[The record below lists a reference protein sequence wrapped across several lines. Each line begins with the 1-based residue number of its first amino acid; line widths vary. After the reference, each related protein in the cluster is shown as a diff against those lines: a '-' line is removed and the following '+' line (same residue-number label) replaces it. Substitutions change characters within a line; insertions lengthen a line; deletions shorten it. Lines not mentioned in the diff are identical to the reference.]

1 MSFAPDPRL
10 PGRPRRRLWRL
21 GAWLFTLP
29 LALPAQPSANRTVP
43 LTPADLLDVRTLS
56 VGDFS
61 PDGTWLLVRQARRG
75 DGLGFVAARDGDPSY
90 VRPAPARLLLMH
102 AVTGDT
108 TAILSAPRTLG
119 AVAWSP
125 DGARLAIAT
134 RDSVPVLLLWD
145 RARPRVRTVSLGG
158 ARLAENSDVVWT
170 DDGRLIVSVRERDWL
185 PEVHARFDSLVRGPI
200 SVQDG
205 TEPFLAWDVLRRLA
219 NRALL
224 VSWHPGTGRLD
235 TLVTPT
241 SFTAWTASGD
251 GAAIMW
257 REDRTAKT
265 HYEGGASNDARLMAR
280 VNGGAPRV
288 VLASMRGVTL
298 SQAADGRRYAFA
310 RDGAIHVASVD
321 DTTPRR
327 LIGPPP
333 RARGD
338 TARGDTAPA
347 DSARD
352 ERWSLVRLSPTAD
365 AVVASTRRGLFLV
378 NTADGTRRTLHLI
391 TDTVTG
397 PRATLADW
405 SADGRTLLLSVT
417 SRTTWD
423 RALVRVDVATGAMD
437 TLVRDGRLY
446 GSPRLAPNGARLALT
461 IAQHGAPADLWL
473 ADDRWQSSRRVLVSN
488 PQLAART
495 LPVTQL
501 VPYLDVDGVT
511 QYGVLTLPSAAARGL
526 PTAFSVYES
535 FFDDGFDATTMYLA
549 SHGYA
554 VMKPSVSFEI
564 GFPGEAWL
572 KGVTAAANKLI
583 ELGVADSARLG
594 VHGTSYGGYATNL
607 LVTQTQRFKAAINIS
622 GKVDMISFYTDSP
635 RLGVRNVNA
644 AERTQDRIG
653 ATMWEQPQ
661 KYVQHSAVMF
671 ADRIR
676 TPLLLLT
683 GGEDHNVPALNTRE
697 MYFALRR
704 LGRPVTWVN
713 YVDGG
718 HGIPMTTAAQ
728 FTDFHERV
736 RQWYDRYLARDAAAT
751 TTANESPRP

>member
-1 MSFAPDPRL
+1 MSSSPDSRVA
-10 PGRPRRRLWRL
+10 GRPRRSLWLL
-21 GAWLFTLP
+21 GVWLCTLP
-29 LALPAQPSANRTVP
+29 LALTAQRPADRTAP
-43 LTPADLLDVRTLS
+43 LTPADLLDVRTLAI
-56 VGDFS
+56 GDFS
-61 PDGTWLLVRQARRG
+61 PDGRWLLVRQARRG

-90 VRPAPARLLLMH
+90 VRPAPARLLLMN
-102 AVTGDT
+102 AATGDT
-108 TAILSAPRTLG
+108 SAILSAPRTLG
-119 AVAWSP
+119 AMAWSR

-134 RDSVPVLLLWD
+134 RDSVPALLIWERD
-145 RARPRVRTVSLGG
+145 RQRVRPVSLGG
-158 ARLAENSDVVWT
+158 ARLAENSDVAWT
-170 DDGRLIVSVRERDWL
+170 DDGRLIVSVRERGWL
-185 PEVHARFDSLVRGPI
+185 QEVQARFDSLVRGPI
-200 SVQDG
+200 AVQDG

-241 SFTAWTASGD
+241 QLTSWTASGD
-251 GAAIMW
+251 GAAITW

-265 HYEGGASNDARLMAR
+265 NYEGGASNEARLMAH

-298 SQAADGRRYAFA
+298 SHAADGRRYAFA
-310 RDGAIHVASVD
+310 RDGAIHVASLD

-333 RARGD
+333 R
-338 TARGDTAPA
+338 ARGDTAPA

-365 AVVASTRRGLFLV
+365 AVVASTRAGLFLV
-378 NTADGTRRTLHLI
+378 NTTDGTRRTLHAI

-405 SADGRTLLLSVT
+405 SADGRTLLVSVT
-417 SRTTWD
+417 SRTAWD

-446 GSPRLAPNGARLALT
+446 GSPRLAPNGERLALT

-473 ADDRWQSSRRVLVSN
+473 ADGRLRSPQRVLVSN

-501 VPYLDVDGVT
+501 VSYLDVDGVT
-511 QYGVLTLPSAAARGL
+511 QYGVLTLPSAGTRNV
-526 PTAFSVYES
+526 PTVFSVYES

-583 ELGVADSARLG
+583 ELGIADSARLG

-622 GKVDMISFYTDSP
+622 GKVDLISFYTDSP

-676 TPLLLLT
+676 TPLLLIT

-736 RQWYDRYLARDAAAT
+736 LQWYDRYLARDTAVTSNAAA
-751 TTANESPRP
+751 ESPRP

>member
-1 MSFAPDPRL
+1 MSISVAPHSAP
-10 PGRPRRRLWRL
+10 RPRHLRGLL
-21 GAWLFTLP
+21 T
-29 LALPAQPSANRTVP
+29 ALLLTVPPALSGPPALSAQRAPSP

-56 VGDFS
+56 AGDFS
-61 PDGTWLLVRQARRG
+61 PDGRWLLVRQARRG

-90 VRPAPARLLLMH
+90 VRPAPARLLLMN
-102 AVTGDT
+102 AASGDT
-108 TAILSAPRTLG
+108 SAILSAPRTIG
-119 AVAWSP
+119 AVAWSS

-134 RDSVPVLLLWD
+134 RDSAPALLVWEQANRRL
-145 RARPRVRTVSLGG
+145 RTLSLGG
-158 ARLAENSDVVWT
+158 ARLAENSEVAWT
-170 DDGRLIVSVRERDWL
+170 TDGRLIVSIRERGWL
-185 PEVHARFDSLVRGPI
+185 TEVQARFDSLVRGPI
-200 SVQDG
+200 AVQDG
-205 TEPFLAWDVLRRLA
+205 TEPFLAWDVLRRLG

-224 VSWHPGTGRLD
+224 VSWHPATGRLD
-235 TLVTPT
+235 TLVAPAQLA
-241 SFTAWTASGD
+241 SWTASPD
-251 GAAIMW
+251 GAAITW
-257 REDRTAKT
+257 REDRTSKT
-265 HYEGGASNDARLMAR
+265 NYEGGATNEARTMVR
-280 VNGGAPRV
+280 VGAAAPRV
-288 VLASMRGVTL
+288 LFASMRGITL
-298 SQAADGRRYAFA
+298 SHAADGRRYAFA

-327 LIGPPP
+327 VIGPPP

-338 TARGDTAPA
+338 TARA

-352 ERWSLVRLSPTAD
+352 ERWSLMRFSPTAE
-365 AVVASTRRGLFLV
+365 ALVASTRDGVYLV
-378 NTADGTRRTLHLI
+378 TTADGSRRALHLNA
-391 TDTVTG
+391 DTVSG
-397 PRATLADW
+397 PRASVADW
-405 SADGRTLLLSVT
+405 SADGRTLLLAVA
-417 SRTTWD
+417 SRTAWD
-423 RALVRVDVATGAMD
+423 RALVRVDVASGAMD

-446 GSPRLAPNGARLALT
+446 GAPRLAPNADRLAVT

-473 ADDRWQSSRRVLVSN
+473 ADGRMQSPRRVLVSN
-488 PQLAART
+488 PQLADRT
-495 LPVTQL
+495 LPVTEL
-501 VPYLDVDGVT
+501 VSYLDVDGVR
-511 QYGVLTLPSAAARGL
+511 QYGVLTLPSADARRL
-526 PTAFSVYES
+526 PTVFSVYES

-572 KGVTAAANKLI
+572 KGVTASANTLI
-583 ELGVADSARLG
+583 ERGVADSARLG

-607 LVTQTQRFKAAINIS
+607 LVTQTNRFKAAINIS
-622 GKVDMISFYTDSP
+622 GKVDLISFYTDSP

-661 KYVQHSAVMF
+661 KYVQHSAVLF

-736 RQWYDRYLARDAAAT
+736 LGWYDRYLSRDAAVTAT
-751 TTANESPRP
+751 SDAQRVRP